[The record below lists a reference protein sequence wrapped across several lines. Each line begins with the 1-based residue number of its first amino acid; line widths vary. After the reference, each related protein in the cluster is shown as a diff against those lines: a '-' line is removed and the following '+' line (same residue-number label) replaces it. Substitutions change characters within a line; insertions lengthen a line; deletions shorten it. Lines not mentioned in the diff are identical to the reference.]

1 MATDLHTGSEQSV
14 SGLVSR
20 LINDGQEL
28 LKQQLTLFK
37 HEVEDDFRKTRAA
50 SAALVGG
57 ALVALVGG
65 VLLSLSL
72 VHLLNWALPTW
83 PLWTCYLTVGG
94 VIALIGAGLTGAA
107 WHQFQTFNPLPD
119 KTAQAIKENLE
130 WKTKPS

>member
-1 MATDLHTGSEQSV
+1 MATDLHPGTESSL
-14 SGLVSR
+14 SGLLTG

-72 VHLLNWALPTW
+72 VHLLNWLMPTW
-83 PLWTCYLTVGG
+83 PLWACYLVVGG
-94 VIALIGAGLTGAA
+94 VIAAIGCGLTAA
-107 WHQFQTFNPLPD
+107 AYHQFQTFNPLPD
-119 KTAQAIKENLE
+119 KTAQALQENLE

>member
-1 MATDLHTGSEQSV
+1 MATDLHTGTEPSMS
-14 SGLVSR
+14 SLLTG

-57 ALVALVGG
+57 ALVALIGG

-72 VHLLNWALPTW
+72 VHLLGWLLPTW
-83 PLWTCYLTVGG
+83 PLWVCYLVVGG
-94 VIALIGAGLTGAA
+94 VIAAVGYGLVSAA
-107 WHQFQTFNPLPD
+107 WNQFQSFNPLPD
-119 KTAQAIKENLE
+119 KTAQALQENLE